1 MIVLKNYSF
10 RKKQKN
16 ANIRSNLTNMQKD
29 KIKSRDF
36 TEIY

>member
-16 ANIRSNLTNMQKD
+16 ANIRSIKYENDLNMQKV
-29 KIKSRDF
+29 KKLN
-36 TEIY
+36 